1 MPDPPLPNIRVSE
14 HMEEKGTLLFQAAAE
29 NNLEGII
36 AKDGASPYRSGT
48 RSREWLKV
56 KTAMRQE
63 AVIGGFTEPRG
74 GRKFFGSL
82 LLGVY
87 DNGEFIYI
95 GHSGGG
101 FTDEAL
107 RDMRARMDPLRTT
120 VSPFKVS
127 PKGHSGVTW
136 VRPELVCEVRFTEWT
151 AEGLLRHPVFVGL
164 REDKD
169 PREVRREEPGQ
180 AAEVIPKSRFHLAG
194 GQKKIVEI
202 SGRRLE
208 LTNLDKVFWPDE
220 GYTKGDLIDYY
231 RSVAPVILPH
241 LRDRPQSLRRSPN
254 GIEGEDF
261 FQKDVGEGVPGWL
274 QTVNMR
280 SESEEKDITFMLCQ
294 DEATLVFM
302 ANWGCIEINPWNSR
316 YRRPDNPDYIV
327 LDLDP
332 LGIDFKYVVEAALAT
347 REILDKAGARGYCK
361 TSGATGLHIY
371 IPVNGKYSTEQ
382 VQQFAQLINTFV
394 HARIAKT
401 TSLERMPARRPNK
414 VYLDFLQNRRS
425 ATVVPPYAVRP
436 LPGAPVSMPLD
447 WDELDL
453 ELLPGR
459 FTIATAPRR
468 LSASGDLFRAALS
481 DRQDLGEAIGRI
493 EEMVRRHGR

>member
-1 MPDPPLPNIRVSE
+1 M
-14 HMEEKGTLLFQAAAE
+14 
-29 NNLEGII
+29 
-36 AKDGASPYRSGT
+36 
-48 RSREWLKV
+48 
-56 KTAMRQE
+56 
-63 AVIGGFTEPRG
+63 
-74 GRKFFGSL
+74 
-82 LLGVY
+82 
-87 DNGEFIYI
+87 
-95 GHSGGG
+95 
-101 FTDEAL
+101 
-107 RDMRARMDPLRTT
+107 
-120 VSPFKVS
+120 
-127 PKGHSGVTW
+127 
-136 VRPELVCEVRFTEWT
+136 
-151 AEGLLRHPVFVGL
+151 
-164 REDKD
+164 
-169 PREVRREEPGQ
+169 RREEPGQ
-180 AAEVIPKSRFHLAG
+180 AAELIPKSRFHISG

-208 LTNLDKVFWPDE
+208 LTNLEKIFWPDE

-241 LRDRPQSLRRSPN
+241 LKDRPQSLRRSPN

-302 ANWGCIEINPWNSR
+302 ANWGCIEINPWNAR

-394 HARIAKT
+394 HARIPKT

-414 VYLDFLQNRRS
+414 VYLDFLQNRRGQTMAS
-425 ATVVPPYAVRP
+425 AYCVRPRKGATVSAP
-436 LPGAPVSMPLD
+436 LEWVEVNESLDPANFHIRNMADRIREKGDLWKPVIGRGINM
-447 WDELDL
+447 EKCL
-453 ELLPGR
+453 E
-459 FTIATAPRR
+459 R
-468 LSASGDLFRAALS
+468 LSRLR
-481 DRQDLGEAIGRI
+481 
-493 EEMVRRHGR
+493 